1 MTTERPDKDAEEQG
15 ALEKRGAGTPDV
27 TEGETKSPA
36 PEEPTA
42 GAADTA
48 TPEAEAAEGEGRDAE
63 AAEGATPDAEAP
75 EGEAPDTDASG
86 QAAQEAAADG
96 TAGAEPTAPE
106 RAAPEPATA
115 ESAAPEPAAA
125 EPAAPKSPAPEPAA
139 SKTAASEPA
148 AARSSASEASGSDVE
163 VVARDMAAGAGAGGA
178 GGGGGQGAAPG
189 PEEGRGGSG
198 RRRSPV
204 LVAAVAAAVL
214 LVGGGGAYL
223 AASAS
228 GGSGGRTEAGAPGGT
243 TPPPLYLDGYSQ
255 SGSTG
260 IAPGE
265 PNPYGV
271 TYKVDGGLP
280 DGPDS
285 APVYRASGEVTR
297 DEVARL
303 AKALG
308 LDGTP
313 VEKGQAWQVGPNK
326 DGSGPSLVVDS
337 QAPGTWTFH
346 RYAAGTDACQS
357 VTACTKDPANP
368 AGATVSEAVAK
379 KAAAP
384 ILKAV
389 GQGDAKVDASQVLG
403 AQRAVDADPV
413 VGGLPT
419 YGWTTG
425 LTVSAQGEV
434 VGGSGRLKAPVKGD
448 TYPVLDAEKTLALL
462 NAAPTPD
469 HRMGIGGCASPVPLK
484 DRFEKPCG
492 HGPSPAT
499 ASQSAAGNTVTV
511 EKAVFG
517 LASHTVSGGQPAL
530 VPSWLFEARAAGARD
545 TFTATYPAI
554 DPKYLT
560 TSALAPTSPS
570 ATAPG
575 DEPTSAPKTRDV
587 KVDGYTA
594 DGKELTVTFTGGV
607 CGDYDATASE
617 SADKVTVTVTETPWQ
632 GKICIMIAKEMTRT
646 LQLDSPLGDRTVVG
660 SDGKEI
666 PLVKPGA
673 RLPRTTAGV
682 Q

>member
-15 ALEKRGAGTPDV
+15 ALEKRDAGSPDV
-27 TEGETKSPA
+27 TEGETETPV
-36 PEEPTA
+36 PEERRSGAA
-42 GAADTA
+42 GAA
-48 TPEAEAAEGEGRDAE
+48 AED
-63 AAEGATPDAEAP
+63 
-75 EGEAPDTDASG
+75 S
-86 QAAQEAAADG
+86 AAA
-96 TAGAEPTAPE
+96 TAPE
-106 RAAPEPATA
+106 TSVVPGVSGVGDSGVGDSEPGV
-115 ESAAPEPAAA
+115 SEPAAA
-125 EPAAPKSPAPEPAA
+125 ETPADEPRASEAA
-139 SKTAASEPA
+139 AVEAATDEATASEPA
-148 AARSSASEASGSDVE
+148 APEAATAEASTSETAPLEAAPLEAAAEPPASEPPAPEAAAAESAASGVSD
-163 VVARDMAAGAGAGGA
+163 AKAGNGAGGA
-178 GGGGGQGAAPG
+178 SGGGPVGAEEEVAGDVPDATPGSAPDATPDPVPGAALTPDPDPVPATALDPVPDATPDPAVG
-189 PEEGRGGSG
+189 HSGVG

-204 LVAAVAAAVL
+204 LIASVAAAVL

-228 GGSGGRTEAGAPGGT
+228 GGSGGGTGAGASGGGT
-243 TPPPLYLDGYSQ
+243 TPPALSLDGYSQ
-255 SGSTG
+255 SGSNG

-271 TYKVDGGLP
+271 TYKADGGLP

-308 LDGTP
+308 LDGAP
-313 VEKGQAWQVGPNK
+313 VEKGQAWQVGPSK
-326 DGSGPSLVVDS
+326 DGSGPSLVVNR

-357 VTACTKDPANP
+357 VIVCAKDPANP

-389 GQGDAKVDASQVLG
+389 GQDDAKVDASQVIG

-419 YGWTTG
+419 HGWTTG
-425 LTVSAQGEV
+425 LTVGAKGEV
-434 VGGSGRLKAPVKGD
+434 VGGSGQLKAPVKGD
-448 TYPVLDAEKTLALL
+448 SYPVLGAEKTLALL
-462 NAAPTPD
+462 NAAPTTD

-484 DRFEKPCG
+484 DRFEEPCG
-492 HGPSPAT
+492 QGTSAPT
-499 ASQSAAGNTVTV
+499 ASTAPAGNTVTV

-530 VPSWLFEARAAGARD
+530 VPSWLFEVRAAGARD

-560 TSALAPTSPS
+560 TSAVAPSGSSPS
-570 ATAPG
+570 
-575 DEPTSAPKTRDV
+575 
-587 KVDGYTA
+587 
-594 DGKELTVTFTGGV
+594 
-607 CGDYDATASE
+607 
-617 SADKVTVTVTETPWQ
+617 TP
-632 GKICIMIAKEMTRT
+632 
-646 LQLDSPLGDRTVVG
+646 DRKSVV
-660 SDGKEI
+660 
-666 PLVKPGA
+666 
-673 RLPRTTAGV
+673 
-682 Q
+682 

>member
-15 ALEKRGAGTPDV
+15 ALEKQGAGTPDV
-27 TEGETKSPA
+27 TEGEAEAPAAEESAEEA
-36 PEEPTA
+36 PETE
-42 GAADTA
+42 
-48 TPEAEAAEGEGRDAE
+48 
-63 AAEGATPDAEAP
+63 AEAP
-75 EGEAPDTDASG
+75 E
-86 QAAQEAAADG
+86 
-96 TAGAEPTAPE
+96 
-106 RAAPEPATA
+106 
-115 ESAAPEPAAA
+115 
-125 EPAAPKSPAPEPAA
+125 
-139 SKTAASEPA
+139 TAASETA
-148 AARSSASEASGSDVE
+148 ASEASDAEGEEAKGVSSEEPERTEVE
-163 VVARDMAAGAGAGGA
+163 EAGGAEAEEPARSKVEEAARTEVDEAAGAEAEEPARTQAEEAAGVEAEEPARTEVEEAAGAEAEEVESPAAGEAARVRAGAGGEDDA
-178 GGGGGQGAAPG
+178 DVPDATPD
-189 PEEGRGGSG
+189 PEAEHPRPV
-198 RRRSPV
+198 RHRSPV
-204 LVAAVAAAVL
+204 LIASVAAAVL

-228 GGSGGRTEAGAPGGT
+228 GGSDGRTSSGAPGDG
-243 TPPPLYLDGYSQ
+243 TPPPLSLDGYSEG
-255 SGSTG
+255 GSNG

-271 TYKVDGGLP
+271 TYKVDGSLP

-285 APVYRASGEVTR
+285 APVYRASGEVTQ

-313 VEKGQAWQVGPNK
+313 VEKGQAWQVGPSK
-326 DGSGPSLVVDS
+326 DGSGPSLVVNR
-337 QAPGTWTFH
+337 QAPGIWTFH

-357 VTACTKDPANP
+357 VTVCTKDPANP
-368 AGATVSEAVAK
+368 AGDTVSEAAAK

-384 ILKAV
+384 VLKAV
-389 GQGDAKVDASQVLG
+389 GQDDAKVDASQVMG
-403 AQRAVDADPV
+403 AQRAVNADPV

-448 TYPVLDAEKTLALL
+448 TYPVLGARKTLALL
-462 NAAPTPD
+462 NAAPTTD
-469 HRMGIGGCASPVPLK
+469 HRMGIGGCASPEPLK
-484 DRFEKPCG
+484 DRLEAPCG
-492 HGPSPAT
+492 QGT
-499 ASQSAAGNTVTV
+499 SAAPASPTPAKNTVTV

-530 VPSWLFEARAAGARD
+530 VPSWLFEVRAAGAQD

-560 TSALAPTSPS
+560 TSALAPSAPS
-570 ATAPG
+570 TMAPS
-575 DEPTSAPKTRDV
+575 DEPTSAPKTHDV

-617 SADKVTVTVTETPWQ
+617 SADEVTVTVTETPWK
-632 GKICIMIAKEMTRT
+632 GKVCIMIAKEMTRT
-646 LQLDSPLGDRTVVG
+646 LQLDSPLGDRKVVG

-666 PLVKPGA
+666 PQVKPGA
-673 RLPRTTAGV
+673 RLPRESVA

>member
-1 MTTERPDKDAEEQG
+1 M
-15 ALEKRGAGTPDV
+15 
-27 TEGETKSPA
+27 
-36 PEEPTA
+36 
-42 GAADTA
+42 
-48 TPEAEAAEGEGRDAE
+48 
-63 AAEGATPDAEAP
+63 
-75 EGEAPDTDASG
+75 
-86 QAAQEAAADG
+86 
-96 TAGAEPTAPE
+96 
-106 RAAPEPATA
+106 
-115 ESAAPEPAAA
+115 
-125 EPAAPKSPAPEPAA
+125 
-139 SKTAASEPA
+139 
-148 AARSSASEASGSDVE
+148 
-163 VVARDMAAGAGAGGA
+163 
-178 GGGGGQGAAPG
+178 
-189 PEEGRGGSG
+189 G

-204 LVAAVAAAVL
+204 LIASVAAAVL

-228 GGSGGRTEAGAPGGT
+228 GGSGGGTGAGASGGGT
-243 TPPPLYLDGYSQ
+243 TPPALSLDGYSQ
-255 SGSTG
+255 SGSNG

-271 TYKVDGGLP
+271 TYKADGGLP

-308 LDGTP
+308 LDGAP
-313 VEKGQAWQVGPNK
+313 VEKGQAWQVGPSK
-326 DGSGPSLVVDS
+326 DGSGPSLVVNR

-357 VTACTKDPANP
+357 VIVCAKDPANP

-389 GQGDAKVDASQVLG
+389 GQDDAKVDASQVIG

-419 YGWTTG
+419 HGWTTG
-425 LTVSAQGEV
+425 LTVGAKGEV
-434 VGGSGRLKAPVKGD
+434 VGGSGQLKAPVKGD
-448 TYPVLDAEKTLALL
+448 SYPVLGAEKTLALL
-462 NAAPTPD
+462 NAAPTTD

-484 DRFEKPCG
+484 DRFEEPCG
-492 HGPSPAT
+492 QGTSAPT
-499 ASQSAAGNTVTV
+499 ASTAPAGNTVTV

-530 VPSWLFEARAAGARD
+530 VPSWLFEVRAAGARD

-560 TSALAPTSPS
+560 TSAVAPSGSSPS
-570 ATAPG
+570 TPG
-575 DEPTSAPKTRDV
+575 DEPTSAPKTHDV

-594 DGKELTVTFTGGV
+594 DGKELTVAFTGGV

-617 SADKVTVTVTETPWQ
+617 SADKVTVTVTETPWK
-632 GKICIMIAKEMTRT
+632 GKVCIMIAKEMTRT

-673 RLPRTTAGV
+673 RLPRSTAGV
-682 Q
+682 R